1 MKRLSFALAGVLA
14 FPLAASAAVYP
25 GNGNSGFGGP
35 VGLGSLSLSDDGTT
49 LNGTF
54 TKGTNG
60 VNDNLVI
67 YVDSV
72 SGGFTDTSSFSDAND
87 GLRKSISGFDGG
99 TNRSLLTMP
108 AGFLPDYA
116 IALGPAAESFGGL
129 WQLAS
134 GGNNS
139 LPFISSVNLNPVGTS
154 TSPTYTFSL
163 PLSSIGITPGNK
175 SFTMLGTYISNSG
188 FRSDEF
194 IAGNG
199 TGTQGW
205 NPFVGTTAAQYTST
219 VTPEPASF
227 GLLAIGALVGLRR
240 RRI

>member
-60 VNDNLVI
+60 VN
-67 YVDSV
+67 
-72 SGGFTDTSSFSDAND
+72 
-87 GLRKSISGFDGG
+87 
-99 TNRSLLTMP
+99 
-108 AGFLPDYA
+108 
-116 IALGPAAESFGGL
+116 E
-129 WQLAS
+129 
-134 GGNNS
+134 
-139 LPFISSVNLNPVGTS
+139 NPVGTS

-227 GLLAIGALVGLRR
+227 
-240 RRI
+240 